1 MQWLNDNFQDNF
13 RNIWMDLEWRGVN
26 KCLNIDRISYDTY
39 INTFFFDVRNMCEYF
54 ASAALLE

>member
-39 INTFFFDVRNMCEYF
+39 INTFFFDVRNTCEYF